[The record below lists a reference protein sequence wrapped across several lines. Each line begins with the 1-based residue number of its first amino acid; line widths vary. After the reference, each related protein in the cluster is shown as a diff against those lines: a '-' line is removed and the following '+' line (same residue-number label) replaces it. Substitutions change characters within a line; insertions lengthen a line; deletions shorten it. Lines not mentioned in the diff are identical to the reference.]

1 MTGWLRL
8 WAVMGWICFGDDDDD
23 DDDARGH
30 DMVKSVLVVG
40 WG

>member
-1 MTGWLRL
+1 M
-8 WAVMGWICFGDDDDD
+8 MGWICFGDDDDD